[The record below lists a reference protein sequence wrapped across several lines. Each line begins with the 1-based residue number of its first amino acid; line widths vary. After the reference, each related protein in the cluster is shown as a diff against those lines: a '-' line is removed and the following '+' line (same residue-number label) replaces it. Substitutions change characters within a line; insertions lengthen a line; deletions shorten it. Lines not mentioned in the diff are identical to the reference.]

1 MSSSCT
7 CMFSDVCYYLGL
19 SLFHVC
25 RLSGGLCVLLIVGGR
40 VVAKGRD
47 GLAGSRVGGFRFI
60 PGCRRRGPVDVDR
73 G

>member
-1 MSSSCT
+1 MYVYVLG
-7 CMFSDVCYYLGL
+7 CMLLFRAIPVPRL
-19 SLFHVC
+19 SLVRGC
-25 RLSGGLCVLLIVGGR
+25 VCVLLIVGGW

>member
-1 MSSSCT
+1 MYVYVLG
-7 CMFSDVCYYLGL
+7 CMLLFRAIPVPRL
-19 SLFHVC
+19 SLF
-25 RLSGGLCVLLIVGGR
+25 LGGGVLLIVGGR

-60 PGCRRRGPVDVDR
+60 PGCRRRGPSDVDR